1 MNWSS
6 CSALTTA
13 GSTSVMSP
21 TKPIS
26 MGSAGCP
33 VGHQLLL
40 GLDQSAVLAGQAHGL
55 AADFVDHHDDVLL
68 DLAAQ
73 HPFDDFHG
81 LGVGDAHAL
90 DEGALL
96 ADAAQRVIDLRTAAV
111 DHHGVQADQ
120 LEQHHVVREAALQP
134 LFRHGVA
141 AVLHHD
147 GLAVKSSNVRQG
159 LGQHGGFDGGR
170 RDGSR
175 VGVSVMAA
183 KSVNR

>member
-1 MNWSS
+1 
-6 CSALTTA
+6 
-13 GSTSVMSP
+13 
-21 TKPIS
+21 

-111 DHHGVQADQ
+111 DHHG
-120 LEQHHVVREAALQP
+120 
-134 LFRHGVA
+134 FRPTS
-141 AVLHHD
+141 L
-147 GLAVKSSNVRQG
+147 SSTTSCAKLRCNR
-159 LGQHGGFDGGR
+159 
-170 RDGSR
+170 S
-175 VGVSVMAA
+175 SVMALPPYFTTM
-183 KSVNR
+183 VLP